1 MRKIGIIPCGG
12 KSRRWNVY
20 PKEMLPLNSNWNL
33 LDRAILLQQRALADV
48 VYLVSSKEKYELH
61 KWWIEHRKWPNVVI
75 TLADSVANSICNTI
89 DAVGEA
95 EFLFSMPDTRTDI
108 PLFPE
113 EFTAPLVLGLFETD
127 MPEKFGMVR
136 GNSIVDKQPGAPGH
150 AWGAFMFTDRVAKF
164 WTSNGFDDLTDMLNG
179 AMEEFEHDSWLIQH
193 YRDVASFKDY
203 LAVFGG

>member
-1 MRKIGIIPCGG
+1 M
-12 KSRRWNVY
+12 S
-20 PKEMLPLNSNWNL
+20 SNWNF
-33 LDRAILLQQRALADV
+33 LDRAILLQQRALTDV
-48 VYLVSSKEKYELH
+48 VYLVSSEEKYDLH
-61 KWWIEHRKWPNVVI
+61 KWWVEKHRKWPNVVI

-127 MPEKFGMVR
+127 MPERFGMVR
-136 GNSIVDKQPGAPGH
+136 GDRIIDKQPGASGH
-150 AWGAFMFTDRVAKF
+150 AWGAFMFTDSVAKF
-164 WTSNGFDDLTDMLNG
+164 WTSNKFDDHTDMLNG
-179 AMEEFEHDSWLIQH
+179 AMEEFDHDSWLIQH
-193 YRDVASFKDY
+193 YHDVASFRDY